1 MYTKKGREKKEGG
14 VGNICQP
21 PDISLT
27 INDTLIAMN
36 QKEVGFMWA
45 TLYLPTTSTIDLLL
59 LSSHNNTLLLY
70 KHYEIPNI
78 IHTTVLPLRSSQE
91 VEETIYPSLKRVSK

>member
-36 QKEVGFMWA
+36 QKEAGIHVG
-45 TLYLPTTSTIDLLL
+45 YLIST
-59 LSSHNNTLLLY
+59 HNIN
-70 KHYEIPNI
+70 N
-78 IHTTVLPLRSSQE
+78 
-91 VEETIYPSLKRVSK
+91 